1 MRFKDFMRENF
12 VFEADFGRGHRRRR
26 KMFGRGDMKFV
37 ILQLISEKPMHGYE
51 VMSAL
56 EDECRGFYRPSPG
69 TVYPTLQMLEDQGLL
84 RSEEV
89 DGKRVYSITEAGQA
103 FLGENEDHVEDIFGR
118 FDQFTGKFGREMREL
133 AQSFS
138 QLARETFESAYR
150 WTEDS
155 GFMTEMKEILD
166 EAQEKMAEAAA
177 TAREARRRSRQGR
190 RGRSDEATAEAAS
203 SDSEAKGDAGPDRAA
218 GADRKGAGGPD
229 GESGD
234 AGKDGRAEE

>member
-12 VFEADFGRGHRRRR
+12 VFEADIGRGRRRRR

-69 TVYPTLQMLEDQGLL
+69 TVYPTLQMLEDQGYV
-84 RSEEV
+84 RGQEV
-89 DGKRVYSITEAGQA
+89 DGKRVYSITEEGTA
-103 FLGENEDHVEDIFGR
+103 FLEENEEHVEDIFGR
-118 FDQFTGKFGREMREL
+118 FDQFTGRFGREMRDL

-138 QLARETFESAYR
+138 HLARETFESAYK

-177 TAREARRRSRQGR
+177 GARDAARRRSRKGR
-190 RGRSDEATAEAAS
+190 RGGADEGTEEGARADSEPAEQPAAKAEAGGGSPDPA
-203 SDSEAKGDAGPDRAA
+203 AKKRDQ
-218 GADRKGAGGPD
+218 
-229 GESGD
+229 EEE
-234 AGKDGRAEE
+234 GRAED